1 MANTE
6 MVRIHTYN
14 TKEETKMKNEAMNAR
29 NQLPGG
35 GFHGGEQQTSLP
47 GGGFHGGEQQVS
59 LPGGGFHG
67 GEQQV
72 SLPGGGFHGGEQQVS
87 LPGGGFHGGE
97 QQTSLPGGG
106 FHQGDEQQSD
116 PSEGWQKVTL
126 LLENGERADVLIK
139 QDQKAIWPREDGRQ
153 LNMLIHDGHLV
164 SELAWSFV

>member
-1 MANTE
+1 MANAE

-35 GFHGGEQQTSLP
+35 GFHR
-47 GGGFHGGEQQVS
+47 
-59 LPGGGFHG
+59 
-67 GEQQV
+67 
-72 SLPGGGFHGGEQQVS
+72 
-87 LPGGGFHGGE
+87 
-97 QQTSLPGGG
+97 
-106 FHQGDEQQSD
+106 DEQQSD

-126 LLENGERADVLIK
+126 LLENGERVDVLIE

>member
-1 MANTE
+1 MANAE

-14 TKEETKMKNEAMNAR
+14 TKEETKMKNEAMNVR

-35 GFHGGEQQTSLP
+35 GFHR
-47 GGGFHGGEQQVS
+47 
-59 LPGGGFHG
+59 
-67 GEQQV
+67 
-72 SLPGGGFHGGEQQVS
+72 
-87 LPGGGFHGGE
+87 
-97 QQTSLPGGG
+97 
-106 FHQGDEQQSD
+106 DEQQSD

-126 LLENGERADVLIK
+126 LLENGERVDVLIE

>member
-1 MANTE
+1 MANAE

-14 TKEETKMKNEAMNAR
+14 TKEETKMKNEAMNVR

-35 GFHGGEQQTSLP
+35 GFHGGEQQM
-47 GGGFHGGEQQVS
+47 
-59 LPGGGFHG
+59 
-67 GEQQV
+67 
-72 SLPGGGFHGGEQQVS
+72 S

-106 FHQGDEQQSD
+106 FHRDEQQSD

-126 LLENGERADVLIK
+126 LLENGERVDVLIE

>member
-1 MANTE
+1 MANAE

-14 TKEETKMKNEAMNAR
+14 TKEETKMKNEAMNVR
-29 NQLPGG
+29 NQLPGGGFSGGEQQTSLPGG

-47 GGGFHGGEQQVS
+47 GGGFHGGEQQT
-59 LPGGGFHG
+59 
-67 GEQQV
+67 
-72 SLPGGGFHGGEQQVS
+72 S

-106 FHQGDEQQSD
+106 FHRDEQQSD

-139 QDQKAIWPREDGRQ
+139 QDQMAIRRLESG
-153 LNMLIHDGHLV
+153 MLFSMRIHDGHLI
-164 SELAWSFV
+164 SELASSFV

>member
-1 MANTE
+1 MANAE

-14 TKEETKMKNEAMNAR
+14 TKEETKMKNEAMNVR

-35 GFHGGEQQTSLP
+35 GFHGGEQQM
-47 GGGFHGGEQQVS
+47 
-59 LPGGGFHG
+59 
-67 GEQQV
+67 
-72 SLPGGGFHGGEQQVS
+72 S

-106 FHQGDEQQSD
+106 FHRDEQQSD

-139 QDQKAIWPREDGRQ
+139 NAQAVCLVLEDGQEAPKVLCNGQ
-153 LNMLIHDGHLV
+153 LVPSPGGM
-164 SELAWSFV
+164 FR

>member
-14 TKEETKMKNEAMNAR
+14 TKEETKMKNETMNAR

-47 GGGFHGGEQQVS
+47 GGGFHGGEQQ
-59 LPGGGFHG
+59 
-67 GEQQV
+67 
-72 SLPGGGFHGGEQQVS
+72 
-87 LPGGGFHGGE
+87 
-97 QQTSLPGGG
+97 TSLPGGG
-106 FHQGDEQQSD
+106 FHRDEQQSD

>member
-14 TKEETKMKNEAMNAR
+14 TKEETKMKNETMNAR
-29 NQLPGG
+29 NQLPGGGFHGGEQQANLPGG

-47 GGGFHGGEQQVS
+47 GGGFHR
-59 LPGGGFHG
+59 
-67 GEQQV
+67 
-72 SLPGGGFHGGEQQVS
+72 
-87 LPGGGFHGGE
+87 
-97 QQTSLPGGG
+97 
-106 FHQGDEQQSD
+106 DEQQSD

>member
-14 TKEETKMKNEAMNAR
+14 TKEETKMKNETMNAR

-35 GFHGGEQQTSLP
+35 GFHGGEQQAN
-47 GGGFHGGEQQVS
+47 
-59 LPGGGFHG
+59 
-67 GEQQV
+67 
-72 SLPGGGFHGGEQQVS
+72 

-97 QQTSLPGGG
+97 QQTSLR
-106 FHQGDEQQSD
+106 DEQQSD

>member
-1 MANTE
+1 MANAE

-14 TKEETKMKNEAMNAR
+14 TKEETKMKNEAMNVR

-35 GFHGGEQQTSLP
+35 GFSGGEQQT
-47 GGGFHGGEQQVS
+47 
-59 LPGGGFHG
+59 
-67 GEQQV
+67 
-72 SLPGGGFHGGEQQVS
+72 S

-106 FHQGDEQQSD
+106 FHRDEQQSD

-139 QDQKAIWPREDGRQ
+139 QDQMAIRRLESG
-153 LNMLIHDGHLV
+153 MLFSMRIHDGHLI
-164 SELAWSFV
+164 SELASSFV

>member
-1 MANTE
+1 MANAE

-14 TKEETKMKNEAMNAR
+14 TKEETKMKNEAMNVR
-29 NQLPGG
+29 NQLPGGGFHGGEQQTSLPGG

-72 SLPGGGFHGGEQQVS
+72 SLPGGGFHGGKQQVS
-87 LPGGGFHGGE
+87 LPGGGFHR
-97 QQTSLPGGG
+97 
-106 FHQGDEQQSD
+106 DEQQSD

-126 LLENGERADVLIK
+126 LLENGERVDVLIE